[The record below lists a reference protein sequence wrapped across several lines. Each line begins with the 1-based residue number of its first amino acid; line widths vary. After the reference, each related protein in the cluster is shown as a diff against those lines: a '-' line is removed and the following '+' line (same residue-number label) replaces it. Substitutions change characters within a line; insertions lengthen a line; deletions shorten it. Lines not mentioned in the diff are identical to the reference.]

1 MSVCWFYVQGRC
13 RFGDR
18 CRYLHPREGYPHS
31 DRCNLQQDNYRSSH
45 QSRSPQQPLV
55 RASSFDFNAALEQ
68 TRKQEERQKP
78 RGYRDPSYGG
88 SYGSAEDRHVDRD
101 WYQGNQNR
109 YQSNQDSYQDR
120 YQGNQDR
127 YHGSRD
133 RYQGSQERYQGSQ
146 ERYQGSQERYQGNR
160 NRYQEDQD
168 QHLGSQ
174 SKHRWVKD
182 GHQSERSDNRS
193 NGKAAVTF
201 DFNEALDEATKLDE
215 DRDASES
222 LGDASLGVVR
232 DMKTWRAS
240 GQWPFSSY
248 GPYANSLSYP
258 GFADAS
264 MEEVRW
270 ECYQAKEAGTMSAY
284 IQQLNQIGQNVQ
296 QNIDH
301 LLAMTPTAKRN
312 FGESASRT
320 RCQGTFCSCWLWM
333 LGGYLHRAAQQQPRA
348 VCRKCPLCLLLGPR
362 QPASVQ
368 RPSTPWCKISQRK
381 RGSSSLLKT
390 SAPERC
396 RRGHRPENTVHFH
409 EASFLFARLHTGPL
423 LSYLA
428 ACLPKRYDACGSTT
442 RVTNFKRVYFRGQ
455 AGNCFATSCLHC
467 CHFLIVQPLKE
478 EWKLSSVVH

>member
-13 RFGDR
+13 RFGDK

-45 QSRSPQQPLV
+45 QSRLPQQPLV

-88 SYGSAEDRHVDRD
+88 SYGSAEDRHVDQRD

-146 ERYQGSQERYQGNR
+146 ERYQGSQERYQGSQESYQGNR
-160 NRYQEDQD
+160 NRYQGDQD

-201 DFNEALDEATKLDE
+201 DFNKALDEATKLDE

-232 DMKTWRAS
+232 DMKTWKAS

-301 LLAMTPTAKRN
+301 LLAMTPTAKEILAN
-312 FGESASRT
+312 LPLGQNAKAPFAPASSGRLAASSSGST
-320 RCQGTFCSCWLWM
+320 ATANSILPQVPIMPAARPQAGSE
-333 LGGYLHRAAQQQPRA
+333 RAASIYSLVQDLTEEERQQFLAENFSPG
-348 VCRKCPLCLLLGPR
+348 KMP
-362 QPASVQ
+362 Q
-368 RPSTPWCKISQRK
+368 RPPPREYC
-381 RGSSSLLKT
+381 
-390 SAPERC
+390 A
-396 RRGHRPENTVHFH
+396 
-409 EASFLFARLHTGPL
+409 
-423 LSYLA
+423 
-428 ACLPKRYDACGSTT
+428 LP
-442 RVTNFKRVYFRGQ
+442 
-455 AGNCFATSCLHC
+455 
-467 CHFLIVQPLKE
+467 
-478 EWKLSSVVH
+478 

>member
-133 RYQGSQERYQGSQ
+133 RYQGSQERYQG
-146 ERYQGSQERYQGNR
+146 NR

-201 DFNEALDEATKLDE
+201 DFNKALDEATKLDE

-301 LLAMTPTAKRN
+301 LLAMTPTAKEILANLPLGQNAKAPFAPAGSGCLAVSSSGSTATAKSSLPQVPIMPAARPQA
-312 FGESASRT
+312 ASE
-320 RCQGTFCSCWLWM
+320 
-333 LGGYLHRAAQQQPRA
+333 RAASIYSLVQDLTEEERQQFLAENFSPG
-348 VCRKCPLCLLLGPR
+348 KMP
-362 QPASVQ
+362 Q
-368 RPSTPWCKISQRK
+368 RPPPREYC
-381 RGSSSLLKT
+381 
-390 SAPERC
+390 A
-396 RRGHRPENTVHFH
+396 
-409 EASFLFARLHTGPL
+409 
-423 LSYLA
+423 
-428 ACLPKRYDACGSTT
+428 LP
-442 RVTNFKRVYFRGQ
+442 
-455 AGNCFATSCLHC
+455 
-467 CHFLIVQPLKE
+467 
-478 EWKLSSVVH
+478 